1 MKKTFLA
8 LCSIAVLLYACKDED
23 VINNPDLESTQATQD
38 HLFAEQTFSD
48 VGRIVK
54 EGFLASGV
62 NKSYP
67 KYTLKNQDNSNP
79 DTLIINYGPNNRPY
93 LNSILRRG
101 KIIVTYTE
109 KYHDSLAVI
118 TTTFDNYYVNNN
130 LSLIHI

>member
-23 VINNPDLESTQATQD
+23 VISNNDLTSTQATQD

-48 VGRIVK
+48 IGRIVE

-67 KYTLKNQDNSNP
+67 KYRIKNQDTSNP

-101 KIIVTYTE
+101 K
-109 KYHDSLAVI
+109 SG
-118 TTTFDNYYVNNN
+118 
-130 LSLIHI
+130 